1 MPHNQS
7 FDYGHAG
14 ALPLVE
20 QIDRSQGLFFNI
32 YHEFVTTYLAIILV
46 TQTVRRHIDEYTVRQ
61 SVDQV
66 NYADSRCSF
75 VYPINEAI
83 NFYVRK
89 ELDVIFGPFCDY
101 AAAPLARQIT
111 FWSIPMLTAGAMAA
125 DFARYRL
132 LHYPLLTR
140 IGPNFISLT
149 QFLSTMLRGYKWN
162 IVQLLYDPYGQGYF
176 EDKFCH
182 IASDSIHYGL
192 KDEFKAPY
200 QKFEKT
206 EDLLTELGTVLGVN
220 VAERFLATKTRNCG
234 HRNSD
239 IERVSF
245 RHQENYPINE
255 AIRFYVRKERDA
267 SFGPFCDHAAAP
279 PARQITFWSIPILTT
294 CAMAAEFSL

>member
-1 MPHNQS
+1 MVVIRNYLAMWLFVLIANTVTS
-7 FDYGHAG
+7 VESRKILNIAVI
-14 ALPLVE
+14 LPDNNAYPFS
-20 QIDRSQGLFFNI
+20 IDRVKPGLSIAVKTIKTLELLSDN
-32 YHEFVTTYLAIILV
+32 YDLH
-46 TQTVRRHIDEYTVRQ
+46 
-61 SVDQV
+61 V

-220 VAERFLATKTRNCG
+220 VADHFVL
-234 HRNSD
+234 SD
-239 IERVSF
+239 
-245 RHQENYPINE
+245 
-255 AIRFYVRKERDA
+255 
-267 SFGPFCDHAAAP
+267 
-279 PARQITFWSIPILTT
+279 LT
-294 CAMAAEFSL
+294 